1 MTVELL
7 QAIGQY
13 IVAPI
18 CAVLGLRVLEP
29 EGVLVF
35 KWNET
40 QVKLREVLSLTPEKP
55 LFGQVSGRGGLTH
68 WLVFMKGGSQ

>member
-18 CAVLGLRVLEP
+18 CAVLGLW
-29 EGVLVF
+29 VF
-35 KWNET
+35 FWGFK
-40 QVKLREVLSLTPEKP
+40 
-55 LFGQVSGRGGLTH
+55 
-68 WLVFMKGGSQ
+68 